1 MNREDVAETA
11 RWLLGGAASPG
22 GAEVNDRR
30 IEVNDRFRQRFGRDA
45 WLLGSSDNLIRLSE
59 FLHRAADV
67 DLPVLLVGPSGC
79 GRGDAARWLHLL
91 GERYSGPFVNV
102 DGTVLS
108 SGWFG
113 HGFAEALDRAHD
125 GTLYFSAIDEAGL
138 ELQSQLAQVLNAG
151 LDHWRGTVAASP
163 ASAVR
168 IIASAS
174 PPNGG
179 AARLHPALRD
189 ELAFLSF
196 EIAPLASRLADVEAL
211 ALYFL
216 RRYGRDLEH
225 LPDGLAQALR
235 TYSWPGNVPELRR
248 AMARLSTS
256 AEPLDR
262 GHANISFASSEA
274 PPDGVAAA
282 GRPSLARLVLG
293 CACGSLPRDAGS
305 LHTALARALTRVATA
320 SAADPLSLSDLARAG
335 CVSPFYLSHLFKN
348 QLGISPIA
356 FLLHV
361 RVERAKE
368 LLVAHPE
375 LSISQIAFATGF
387 GDLRHFERTFKRV
400 VGSTPRKFR
409 AGQGVL
415 LDSLSRN
422 ASTR

>member
-1 MNREDVAETA
+1 MNRNHD
-11 RWLLGGAASPG
+11 
-22 GAEVNDRR
+22 
-30 IEVNDRFRQRFGRDA
+30 EVNDRFRQRFGRDA

-67 DLPVLLVGPSGC
+67 DLPVLLTGPPGC

-91 GERYSGPFVNV
+91 GERHAAPFVSV

-113 HGFAEALDRAHD
+113 HGLAEALDRARH

-151 LDHWRGTVAASP
+151 LDHWCGTAAGSP

-168 IIASAS
+168 IVASAS
-174 PPNGG
+174 SQNGG
-179 AARLHPALRD
+179 AADARLHPALRD

-196 EIAPLASRLADVEAL
+196 EIAPLAARLDDVEAL

-216 RRYGRDLEH
+216 RRYGRDLEN

-235 TYSWPGNVPELRR
+235 TYPWPGNVPELRR

-262 GHANISFASSEA
+262 GHADFFAQPFAFSEA
-274 PPDGVAAA
+274 PPDSVAAA
-282 GRPSLARLVLG
+282 GGPALARLILG
-293 CACGSLPRDAGS
+293 CARGSLPRDAGS
-305 LHTALARALTRVATA
+305 LHTALVRALTRVATA
-320 SAADPLSLSDLARAG
+320 RAADPLSLSDLARAG

-356 FLLHV
+356 FLLRV
-361 RVERAKE
+361 RVERAKG

-375 LSISQIAFATGF
+375 LSVSQIAFGTGF

-409 AGQGVL
+409 AGQGVHP
-415 LDSLSRN
+415 DSLYRK
-422 ASTR
+422 AFTR